1 MSRVVDL
8 SVGVDTGTKAPP
20 AAKGAPVRIEHHRRG
35 PGFWQASTMHALL
48 HTGSHVDSTWHVFED
63 GAPIAATP
71 LDKVIGDAVI
81 LDCSDVGPR
90 EPVDA
95 DRLER
100 VGGHARENDIIVVRT
115 DWTDKR
121 WGDFPA
127 FYAESPYLTVD
138 AADWLLQRSPKAIV
152 FDFFEEY
159 SAALDDF
166 TSDDFVVHRPLL
178 GADLPLVEQAVN
190 LGAVDEERFTL
201 FAPFFKLDEAEA
213 APCCVFAVLD

>member
-1 MSRVVDL
+1 
-8 SVGVDTGTKAPP
+8 
-20 AAKGAPVRIEHHRRG
+20 
-35 PGFWQASTMHALL
+35 
-48 HTGSHVDSTWHVFED
+48 
-63 GAPIAATP
+63 
-71 LDKVIGDAVI
+71 
-81 LDCSDVGPR
+81 
-90 EPVDA
+90 VDA

-127 FYAESPYLTVD
+127 FYTESPYLTVD

-159 SAALDDF
+159 AAALDDF
-166 TSDDFVVHRPLL
+166 TSDDFVVHKRLL

-213 APCCVFAVLD
+213 APCRVFAVLD